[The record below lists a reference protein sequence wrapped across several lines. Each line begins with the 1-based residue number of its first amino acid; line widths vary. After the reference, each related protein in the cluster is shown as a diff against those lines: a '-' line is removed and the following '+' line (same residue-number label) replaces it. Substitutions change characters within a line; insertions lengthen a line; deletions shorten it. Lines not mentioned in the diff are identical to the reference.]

1 LLTVY
6 WVKICLNSQL
16 NQSQTQA
23 LENRLYT
30 EIPVAGVWGP
40 PGTGKTFVAATEAT
54 CAVTE
59 LDQRILVCAF
69 QNSTVDQTLRYIVGM
84 LKSRYGW
91 SQDIVRRSVKR
102 IGSVAKVADDII
114 PHFSTNRTE
123 LTTARIVGT
132 TLHSSYV
139 PTGHRTLQPLSFDRI
154 MMDESGQVTPEQAWI
169 PLPLLGNADNA
180 RITAYGDDV
189 QLSPISPD
197 LTPEKGVLRYM
208 RTMNNTSVDMLNTTY
223 RLNWPS
229 VEMTSDVF
237 YYGALHAPQEVR
249 NRRLVLDEGTPKGPL
264 SEAVRPENTL
274 VYVGVTGRE
283 VEEGLSYDN
292 HQQAMV
298 ISDLCSE
305 FLRHGVD
312 PSRISVMAAYRP
324 HVRTINSV
332 LDGTGVGCTTVHR
345 MLGAENDIVILA
357 TTRSNSS
364 RDLGFMTQPELLNVA
379 TSRQLMKLIIVGDA
393 GETFADGCRTSGR
406 IYNFVASRGRYI
418 TMN

>member
-1 LLTVY
+1 MS
-6 WVKICLNSQL
+6 SQL

-23 LENRLYT
+23 LTNRLYT

-54 CAVTE
+54 RAVTE

-69 QNSTVDQTLRYIVGM
+69 QNSTVDQTLRYIVEM

-91 SQDIVRRSVKR
+91 SQDIVRRSIKR
-102 IGSVAKVADDII
+102 IGSIAKVAGDLI
-114 PHFSTNRTE
+114 PHFSTNRNE

-139 PTGHRTLQPLSFDRI
+139 PTGHRVLQQLSFDRI
-154 MMDESGQVTPEQAWI
+154 IMDESGQVTPEQAWI
-169 PLPLLGNADNA
+169 PLPLLGNADTA
-180 RITAYGDDV
+180 RVTAYGDDI

-223 RLNWPS
+223 RLNWPGI
-229 VEMTSDVF
+229 EMTSNVF
-237 YYGALHAPQEVR
+237 YFGALRVPQEVR
-249 NRRLVLDEGTPKGPL
+249 DRRLVLDEDTRNEPMSK
-264 SEAVRPENTL
+264 AIRPENTL
-274 VYVGVTGRE
+274 VYVGVSGRE

-298 ISDLCSE
+298 IADLCSE

-312 PSRISVMAAYRP
+312 PSRISVIAAYRP
-324 HVRTINSV
+324 HVRTINNV
-332 LDGTGVGCTTVHR
+332 LDGTGIGCTTVHK
-345 MLGAENDIVILA
+345 MLGAENDIIILA

-393 GETFADGCRTSGR
+393 AETFAGGCRTSGR
-406 IYNFVASRGRYI
+406 IYDFVASQGSLLSI
-418 TMN
+418 KCST

>member
-1 LLTVY
+1 MS
-6 WVKICLNSQL
+6 SQL

-23 LENRLYT
+23 LENRLHT

-40 PGTGKTFVAATEAT
+40 PGTGKTFVAGTEAT
-54 CAVTE
+54 RAVTE

-69 QNSTVDQTLRYIVGM
+69 QNSTVDQTLRYIVEM

-91 SQDIVRRSVKR
+91 SQDIVTRSVKR
-102 IGSVAKVADDII
+102 IGSIAKVADDIL
-114 PHFSTNRTE
+114 PYFSRNRTE
-123 LTTARIVGT
+123 LATARVVGT

-139 PTGHRTLQPLSFDRI
+139 PNGYRILQALSFDRI
-154 MMDESGQVTPEQAWI
+154 IMDESGQVTPEQAWI
-169 PLPLLGNADNA
+169 PLPLLSNRDNA

-197 LTPEKGVLRYM
+197 RTPEKGVLRYM
-208 RTMNNTSVDMLNTTY
+208 RTMNNTPVDMLKTTY
-223 RLNWPS
+223 RLNSPS
-229 VEMTSDVF
+229 VEMTSNVF
-237 YYGALHAPQEVR
+237 YFGALHAPQEVR
-249 NRRLVLDEGTPKGPL
+249 DRRLVLDEGTTNGPL

-298 ISDLCSE
+298 IADLCSE

-312 PSRISVMAAYRP
+312 PTRISVMAAYRP
-324 HVRTINSV
+324 HVKTINSV

-357 TTRSNSS
+357 TTCSNSS
-364 RDLGFMTQPELLNVA
+364 RDLGFMNQPELLNVA
-379 TSRQLMKLIIVGDA
+379 TSRQQMKLIIIGDA
-393 GETFADGCRTSGR
+393 GETFAEGCVTSRKIHDYVRRNGS
-406 IYNFVASRGRYI
+406 F
-418 TMN
+418 TMIN

>member
-1 LLTVY
+1 MS
-6 WVKICLNSQL
+6 SQL

-23 LENRLYT
+23 LTNRLYT

-54 CAVTE
+54 RAVTE

-69 QNSTVDQTLRYIVGM
+69 QNSTVDQTLRYIVEM

-91 SQDIVRRSVKR
+91 SQDIVRRSIKR
-102 IGSVAKVADDII
+102 IGSIAKVAGDLI
-114 PHFSTNRTE
+114 PHFSTNRNE

-139 PTGHRTLQPLSFDRI
+139 PTGHRVLQQLSFDRI
-154 MMDESGQVTPEQAWI
+154 IMDESGQVTPEQAWI
-169 PLPLLGNADNA
+169 PLPLLRNADTA
-180 RITAYGDDV
+180 RVTAYGDDI

-223 RLNWPS
+223 RLNWPGI
-229 VEMTSDVF
+229 EMTSNVF
-237 YYGALHAPQEVR
+237 YFGALRVPQEVR
-249 NRRLVLDEGTPKGPL
+249 DRRLVLDEDTRNEPMSK
-264 SEAVRPENTL
+264 AIRPENTL
-274 VYVGVTGRE
+274 VYVGVSGRE

-298 ISDLCSE
+298 IADLCSE

-312 PSRISVMAAYRP
+312 PSRISVIAAYRP
-324 HVRTINSV
+324 HVRTINNV
-332 LDGTGVGCTTVHR
+332 LDGTGIGCTTVHK
-345 MLGAENDIVILA
+345 MLGAENDIIILA

-393 GETFADGCRTSGR
+393 AETFAGGCRTSGR
-406 IYNFVASRGRYI
+406 IYDFVASHGSLLAI
-418 TMN
+418 N

>member
-1 LLTVY
+1 MVY
-6 WVKICLNSQL
+6 WVRICLSSQL

-23 LENRLYT
+23 LENRFHT

-54 CAVTE
+54 RAVTE

-69 QNSTVDQTLRYIVGM
+69 QNSTVDQTLRYIVEM
-84 LKSRYGW
+84 LRSRYGW

-102 IGSVAKVADDII
+102 IGSIAKVADDII
-114 PHFSTNRTE
+114 PHFSTNRNE
-123 LTTARIVGT
+123 LTTARLVGT

-139 PTGHRTLQPLSFDRI
+139 PTGHRILHASSFDRI
-154 MMDESGQVTPEQAWI
+154 IMDESGQVTPEQAWI
-169 PLPLLGNADNA
+169 PLPLLSNRDNA

-197 LTPEKGVLRYM
+197 FIPEKGVLRYM
-208 RTMNNTSVDMLNTTY
+208 RTMNNTPVNMLNTTY
-223 RLNWPS
+223 RLNSPS
-229 VEMTSDVF
+229 VEMTSNVF
-237 YYGALHAPQEVR
+237 YSGALEAPREVGD
-249 NRRLVLDEGTPKGPL
+249 RRLVLDGWTPGPIG
-264 SEAVRPENTL
+264 EIINPENTL
-274 VYVGVTGRE
+274 VYVGINGRE
-283 VEEGLSYDN
+283 LEEGLSFDN

-298 ISDLCSE
+298 IADLCFE

-312 PSRISVMAAYRP
+312 PTRISVMAAYRP

-332 LDGTGVGCTTVHR
+332 LDGTGIRCTTVHK

-364 RDLGFMTQPELLNVA
+364 RDLGFMNQPELLNVA

-393 GETFADGCRTSGR
+393 AETFACGCRTSGR
-406 IYNFVASRGRYI
+406 IYDFVASHGRCI

>member
-1 LLTVY
+1 MS
-6 WVKICLNSQL
+6 SQL

-23 LENRLYT
+23 LTNRLYT

-54 CAVTE
+54 RAVTE

-69 QNSTVDQTLRYIVGM
+69 QNSTVDQTLRYIVEM

-91 SQDIVRRSVKR
+91 SQDIVRRSIKR
-102 IGSVAKVADDII
+102 IGSIAKVAGDLI
-114 PHFSTNRTE
+114 PHFSTNRNE

-139 PTGHRTLQPLSFDRI
+139 PTGHRVLQQLSFDRI
-154 MMDESGQVTPEQAWI
+154 IMDESGQVTPEQAWI
-169 PLPLLGNADNA
+169 PLPLLGNANTA
-180 RITAYGDDV
+180 RVTAYGDDI

-223 RLNWPS
+223 RLNWPGI
-229 VEMTSDVF
+229 EMTSNVF
-237 YYGALHAPQEVR
+237 YFGALRVPQEVR
-249 NRRLVLDEGTPKGPL
+249 DRRLVLDEDTRNEPMSK
-264 SEAVRPENTL
+264 AIRPENTL
-274 VYVGVTGRE
+274 VYVGVSGRE

-298 ISDLCSE
+298 IADLCSE

-312 PSRISVMAAYRP
+312 PSRISVIAAYRP
-324 HVRTINSV
+324 HVRTINNV
-332 LDGTGVGCTTVHR
+332 LDGTGIGCTTVHK
-345 MLGAENDIVILA
+345 MLGAENDIIILA

-393 GETFADGCRTSGR
+393 AETFAGGCRTSGR
-406 IYNFVASRGRYI
+406 IYDFVASHGSLLAI
-418 TMN
+418 N

>member
-1 LLTVY
+1 MS
-6 WVKICLNSQL
+6 SQL

-23 LENRLYT
+23 LTNRLYS

-54 CAVTE
+54 RAVTE

-69 QNSTVDQTLRYIVGM
+69 QNSTVDQTLRYIVEM

-91 SQDIVRRSVKR
+91 SQDIVRRSIKR
-102 IGSVAKVADDII
+102 IGSIAKVAGDLI
-114 PHFSTNRTE
+114 PHFSTNRNE

-139 PTGHRTLQPLSFDRI
+139 PTGHRVLQQLSFDRI
-154 MMDESGQVTPEQAWI
+154 IMDESGQVTPEQAWI
-169 PLPLLGNADNA
+169 PLPLLGNADTA
-180 RITAYGDDV
+180 RVTAYGDDI

-223 RLNWPS
+223 RLNWPGI
-229 VEMTSDVF
+229 EMTSNVF
-237 YYGALHAPQEVR
+237 YFGALRVPQEVR
-249 NRRLVLDEGTPKGPL
+249 DRRLVLDEDTRNEPMSK
-264 SEAVRPENTL
+264 AIRPENTL
-274 VYVGVTGRE
+274 VYVGVSGRE

-298 ISDLCSE
+298 IADLCSE
-305 FLRHGVD
+305 FLRHRVD
-312 PSRISVMAAYRP
+312 PSRISVIAAYRP
-324 HVRTINSV
+324 HVRTINNV
-332 LDGTGVGCTTVHR
+332 LDGTGIGCTTVHK
-345 MLGAENDIVILA
+345 MLGAENDIIILA

-393 GETFADGCRTSGR
+393 AETFAGGCRTSGR
-406 IYNFVASRGRYI
+406 IYDFVASHGSLLAI
-418 TMN
+418 N

>member
-1 LLTVY
+1 MS
-6 WVKICLNSQL
+6 SQL

-23 LENRLYT
+23 LTNRLYT

-54 CAVTE
+54 RAVTE

-69 QNSTVDQTLRYIVGM
+69 QNSTVDQTLRYIIEM

-102 IGSVAKVADDII
+102 TGSIAKIAGDII
-114 PHFSTNRTE
+114 THFSTNRNE

-139 PTGHRTLQPLSFDRI
+139 PTGHRVLQQLSFDRI
-154 MMDESGQVTPEQAWI
+154 IMDESGQVTPEQAWI
-169 PLPLLGNADNA
+169 PLPLLGNADTA
-180 RITAYGDDV
+180 RVTAYGDDI

-223 RLNWPS
+223 RLNWPGI
-229 VEMTSDVF
+229 EMTSNVF
-237 YYGALHAPQEVR
+237 YFGALRVPQEVR
-249 NRRLVLDEGTPKGPL
+249 DRRLVLDEDTRNEPMSK
-264 SEAVRPENTL
+264 AIRPENTL
-274 VYVGVTGRE
+274 VYVGVSGRE

-298 ISDLCSE
+298 IADLCSE

-312 PSRISVMAAYRP
+312 PSRISVIAAYRP
-324 HVRTINSV
+324 HVRTINNV
-332 LDGTGVGCTTVHR
+332 LDGTGIGCTTVHK
-345 MLGAENDIVILA
+345 MLGAENDIIILA

-393 GETFADGCRTSGR
+393 AETFAGGCRTSGR
-406 IYNFVASRGRYI
+406 IYDFVASHGSLLAI
-418 TMN
+418 N

>member
-1 LLTVY
+1 M
-6 WVKICLNSQL
+6 NSQL

-23 LENRLYT
+23 LSNRLYARDHHQ
-30 EIPVAGVWGP
+30 VAGIWGP
-40 PGTGKTFVAATEAT
+40 PGTGKTFVAGTEAT

-59 LDQRILVCAF
+59 LDQRVMVCAF

-91 SQDIVRRSVKR
+91 SEDVIRRSVKR
-102 IGSVAKVADDII
+102 TGHIAKVADDIR
-114 PHFSTNRTE
+114 PHFSRNRTE
-123 LTTARIVGT
+123 LGAARIVGT

-139 PTGHRTLQPLSFDRI
+139 PTGHRILQPSSFDRI
-154 MMDESGQVTPEQAWI
+154 IMDESGQVTPEQAWI
-169 PLPLLGNADNA
+169 PLPLLGNAEAA

-197 LTPEKGVLRYM
+197 LVPEKGVLRYM
-208 RTMNNTSVDMLNTTY
+208 RTMNNASVDMLNTTY
-223 RLNWPS
+223 RLNWPG
-229 VEMTSDVF
+229 VEMTSNIF
-237 YYGALHAPQEVR
+237 YFGTLHAPQEVR
-249 NRRLVLDEGTPKGPL
+249 NRRLVLDEGTPNGPL

-283 VEEGLSYDN
+283 IEEGLSYDN

-298 ISDLCSE
+298 IADLCSE

-332 LDGTGVGCTTVHR
+332 LDGTGAGCTTVHR

-364 RDLGFMTQPELLNVA
+364 RELGFITQPELLNVA

-393 GETFADGCRTSGR
+393 GETFAGGCRTSER
-406 IYNFVASRGRYI
+406 IYDFVASHGRCI

>member
-1 LLTVY
+1 MR
-6 WVKICLNSQL
+6 SQL

-23 LENRLYT
+23 LENRLHT

-40 PGTGKTFVAATEAT
+40 PGTGKTFVAGTEAT
-54 CAVTE
+54 RAMTE

-69 QNSTVDQTLRYIVGM
+69 QNSTVDQTLRYIVEM

-91 SQDIVRRSVKR
+91 SQDIVTRSVKR
-102 IGSVAKVADDII
+102 IGSIPKVADDIL
-114 PHFSTNRTE
+114 PYFSRNRTE
-123 LTTARIVGT
+123 LATARIVGT

-139 PTGHRTLQPLSFDRI
+139 PNGYRILQALSFDRI
-154 MMDESGQVTPEQAWI
+154 IMDESGQVTPEQAWI
-169 PLPLLGNADNA
+169 PLPLLSNRDNA

-197 LTPEKGVLRYM
+197 RTPEKGVLRYM
-208 RTMNNTSVDMLNTTY
+208 RTMNNTPVDMLNTTY
-223 RLNWPS
+223 RLNSPS
-229 VEMTSDVF
+229 VEMTSNVF
-237 YYGALHAPQEVR
+237 YFGALHAPQEVR
-249 NRRLVLDEGTPKGPL
+249 DRKLVLDEGISNGPL

-298 ISDLCSE
+298 IADLCSE

-312 PSRISVMAAYRP
+312 PTRISVMAAYRP
-324 HVRTINSV
+324 HVKTINSV

-364 RDLGFMTQPELLNVA
+364 RDLGFMNQPELLNVA

-393 GETFADGCRTSGR
+393 S
-406 IYNFVASRGRYI
+406 
-418 TMN
+418 

>member
-1 LLTVY
+1 MS
-6 WVKICLNSQL
+6 SQL

-23 LENRLYT
+23 LTNRLYT

-54 CAVTE
+54 RAVTE

-69 QNSTVDQTLRYIVGM
+69 QNSTVDQTLRYIVEM

-91 SQDIVRRSVKR
+91 SQDIVRRSIKR
-102 IGSVAKVADDII
+102 IGSIAKVAGDLI
-114 PHFSTNRTE
+114 PHFSTNRNE

-139 PTGHRTLQPLSFDRI
+139 PTGHRVLQQLSFDRI
-154 MMDESGQVTPEQAWI
+154 IMDESGQVTPEQAWI
-169 PLPLLGNADNA
+169 PLPLLGNADTA
-180 RITAYGDDV
+180 RVTAYGDDI

-223 RLNWPS
+223 RLNWPGI
-229 VEMTSDVF
+229 EMTSNVF
-237 YYGALHAPQEVR
+237 YFGALRVPQEVR
-249 NRRLVLDEGTPKGPL
+249 DRRLVLDEDTRNEPMSK
-264 SEAVRPENTL
+264 AIRPENTL
-274 VYVGVTGRE
+274 VYVGVSGRE

-298 ISDLCSE
+298 IADLCSE

-312 PSRISVMAAYRP
+312 PSRISVIAAYRP
-324 HVRTINSV
+324 HVRTINNV
-332 LDGTGVGCTTVHR
+332 LDGTGIGCTTVHK
-345 MLGAENDIVILA
+345 MLGAENDIIILA

-393 GETFADGCRTSGR
+393 AETFAGGCRTSGR
-406 IYNFVASRGRYI
+406 IYDFVASHGSLLAI
-418 TMN
+418 N

>member
-1 LLTVY
+1 MS
-6 WVKICLNSQL
+6 SQL

-23 LENRLYT
+23 LTNRLYT

-54 CAVTE
+54 RAVIE

-69 QNSTVDQTLRYIVGM
+69 QNSTVDQTLRYIVEM

-91 SQDIVRRSVKR
+91 SQDIVRRSIKR
-102 IGSVAKVADDII
+102 IGSIAKVAGDLI
-114 PHFSTNRTE
+114 PHFSTNRNE

-139 PTGHRTLQPLSFDRI
+139 PTGHRVLQQLSFDRI
-154 MMDESGQVTPEQAWI
+154 IMDESGQVTPEQAWI
-169 PLPLLGNADNA
+169 PLPLLGNADTA
-180 RITAYGDDV
+180 RVTAYGDDI

-223 RLNWPS
+223 RLNWPGI
-229 VEMTSDVF
+229 EMTSNVF
-237 YYGALHAPQEVR
+237 YFGALRVPQEVR
-249 NRRLVLDEGTPKGPL
+249 DRRLVLDEDTRNEPMSK
-264 SEAVRPENTL
+264 AIRPENTL
-274 VYVGVTGRE
+274 VYVGVSGRE

-298 ISDLCSE
+298 IADLCSE

-312 PSRISVMAAYRP
+312 PSRISVIAAYRP
-324 HVRTINSV
+324 HVRTINNV
-332 LDGTGVGCTTVHR
+332 LDGTGIGCTTVHK
-345 MLGAENDIVILA
+345 MLGAENDIIILA

-393 GETFADGCRTSGR
+393 AETFAGGCRTSGR
-406 IYNFVASRGRYI
+406 IYDFVASHGSLLAI
-418 TMN
+418 N

>member
-1 LLTVY
+1 MS
-6 WVKICLNSQL
+6 SQL

-23 LENRLYT
+23 LTNRLYT

-54 CAVTE
+54 RAVTE

-69 QNSTVDQTLRYIVGM
+69 QNSTVDQTLRYIVEM

-102 IGSVAKVADDII
+102 TGSIAKIAGDII
-114 PHFSTNRTE
+114 THFSTNRNE

-139 PTGHRTLQPLSFDRI
+139 PTGHRVLQQLSFDRI
-154 MMDESGQVTPEQAWI
+154 IMDESGQVTPEQAWI
-169 PLPLLGNADNA
+169 PLPLLGNADTA
-180 RITAYGDDV
+180 RVTAYGDDI

-223 RLNWPS
+223 RLNWPGI
-229 VEMTSDVF
+229 EMTSNVF
-237 YYGALHAPQEVR
+237 YFGALRVPQEVR
-249 NRRLVLDEGTPKGPL
+249 DRRLVLDEDTRNEPMSK
-264 SEAVRPENTL
+264 AIRPENTL
-274 VYVGVTGRE
+274 VYVGVSGRE

-298 ISDLCSE
+298 IADLCSE

-312 PSRISVMAAYRP
+312 PSRISVIAAYRP
-324 HVRTINSV
+324 HVRTINNV
-332 LDGTGVGCTTVHR
+332 LDGTGIGCTTVHK
-345 MLGAENDIVILA
+345 MLGAENDIIILA

-393 GETFADGCRTSGR
+393 AETFAGGCRTSGR
-406 IYNFVASRGRYI
+406 IYDFVTSHGSLLAI
-418 TMN
+418 N

>member
-1 LLTVY
+1 MVY
-6 WVKICLNSQL
+6 WGRICMSSQL

-23 LENRLYT
+23 LTNRLYT

-54 CAVTE
+54 RAVTE

-69 QNSTVDQTLRYIVGM
+69 QNSTVDQTLRYIVEM

-91 SQDIVRRSVKR
+91 SQDIVRRSIKR
-102 IGSVAKVADDII
+102 IGSIAKVAGDLI
-114 PHFSTNRTE
+114 PHFSTNRNE

-139 PTGHRTLQPLSFDRI
+139 PTGHRVLQQLSFDRI
-154 MMDESGQVTPEQAWI
+154 IMDESGQVTPEQAWI
-169 PLPLLGNADNA
+169 PLPLLGNADTA
-180 RITAYGDDV
+180 RVTAYGDDI

-223 RLNWPS
+223 RLNWPGI
-229 VEMTSDVF
+229 EMTSNVF
-237 YYGALHAPQEVR
+237 YFGALRVPQEVR
-249 NRRLVLDEGTPKGPL
+249 DRRLVLDEDTRNEPMSK
-264 SEAVRPENTL
+264 AIRPENTL
-274 VYVGVTGRE
+274 VYVGVSGRE

-298 ISDLCSE
+298 IADLCSE

-312 PSRISVMAAYRP
+312 PSRISVIAAYRP
-324 HVRTINSV
+324 HVRTINNV
-332 LDGTGVGCTTVHR
+332 LDGTGIGCTTVHK
-345 MLGAENDIVILA
+345 MLGAENDIIILA

-393 GETFADGCRTSGR
+393 AETFAGGCRTSGR
-406 IYNFVASRGRYI
+406 IYDFVASHGSLLAI
-418 TMN
+418 N

>member
-1 LLTVY
+1 M
-6 WVKICLNSQL
+6 NSQL

-23 LENRLYT
+23 LTNRLYT

-54 CAVTE
+54 RAVIE

-69 QNSTVDQTLRYIVGM
+69 QNSTVDQTLRYIVEM

-91 SQDIVRRSVKR
+91 SQDIVRRSIKR
-102 IGSVAKVADDII
+102 IGSIAKVAGDLI
-114 PHFSTNRTE
+114 PHFSTNRNE

-139 PTGHRTLQPLSFDRI
+139 PTGHRVLQQLSFDRI
-154 MMDESGQVTPEQAWI
+154 IMDESGQVTPEQAWI
-169 PLPLLGNADNA
+169 PLPLLGNADTA
-180 RITAYGDDV
+180 RVTAYGDDI

-223 RLNWPS
+223 RLNWPGI
-229 VEMTSDVF
+229 EMTSNVF
-237 YYGALHAPQEVR
+237 YFGALRVPQEVR
-249 NRRLVLDEGTPKGPL
+249 DRRLVLDEDTRNEPMSK
-264 SEAVRPENTL
+264 AIRPENTL
-274 VYVGVTGRE
+274 VYVGVSGRE

-298 ISDLCSE
+298 IADLCSE

-312 PSRISVMAAYRP
+312 PSRISVIAAYRP
-324 HVRTINSV
+324 HVRTINNV
-332 LDGTGVGCTTVHR
+332 LDGTGIGCTTVHK
-345 MLGAENDIVILA
+345 MLGAENDIIILA

-393 GETFADGCRTSGR
+393 AETFAGGCRTSGR
-406 IYNFVASRGRYI
+406 IYDFVASHGSLLAI
-418 TMN
+418 N

>member
-1 LLTVY
+1 MS
-6 WVKICLNSQL
+6 SQL

-23 LENRLYT
+23 LTNRLYT

-40 PGTGKTFVAATEAT
+40 PGTGKTFVAAAEAT
-54 CAVTE
+54 RAVTE

-69 QNSTVDQTLRYIVGM
+69 QNSTVDQTLRYIVEV

-91 SQDIVRRSVKR
+91 SQDIVRTSIKR
-102 IGSVAKVADDII
+102 IGSIAKVAGDII
-114 PHFSTNRTE
+114 PHFSTNRIE

-139 PTGHRTLQPLSFDRI
+139 PTGRRVLQQLSFDRI
-154 MMDESGQVTPEQAWI
+154 IMDESGQVTPEQAWI
-169 PLPLLGNADNA
+169 PLPLLGNADTA
-180 RITAYGDDV
+180 RVTAYGDDI

-223 RLNWPS
+223 RLNWPGI
-229 VEMTSDVF
+229 EMTSNLF
-237 YYGALHAPQEVR
+237 YFGALRVPQEVR
-249 NRRLVLDEGTPKGPL
+249 DRRLVLDEDTRNGPM
-264 SEAVRPENTL
+264 SEAIRPENTL
-274 VYVGVTGRE
+274 VYVGVSGRE

-298 ISDLCSE
+298 IADLCSE

-312 PSRISVMAAYRP
+312 PSRISVIAAYRP
-324 HVRTINSV
+324 HVRTINNV
-332 LDGTGVGCTTVHR
+332 LDGTGIGCTTVHK

-393 GETFADGCRTSGR
+393 AETFAGGCRTSGR
-406 IYNFVASRGRYI
+406 IYDFVASHGSLLEI
-418 TMN
+418 N

>member
-1 LLTVY
+1 MS
-6 WVKICLNSQL
+6 SQL

-23 LENRLYT
+23 LTNRLYT

-54 CAVTE
+54 RAVTE

-69 QNSTVDQTLRYIVGM
+69 QNSTVDQTLRYIVEM

-91 SQDIVRRSVKR
+91 SQDIVRRSIKR
-102 IGSVAKVADDII
+102 IGSIAKVSDDIL
-114 PHFSTNRTE
+114 PHFSRNRTE
-123 LTTARIVGT
+123 LATARIVGT

-139 PTGHRTLQPLSFDRI
+139 PNGYRILQALSFDRI
-154 MMDESGQVTPEQAWI
+154 IMDESGQVTPEQAWI
-169 PLPLLGNADNA
+169 PLPLLGNANTA
-180 RITAYGDDV
+180 RVTAYGDDI

-223 RLNWPS
+223 RLNWPGI
-229 VEMTSDVF
+229 EMTSNVF
-237 YYGALHAPQEVR
+237 YFGALRVPQEVR
-249 NRRLVLDEGTPKGPL
+249 DRRLVLDEDTRNEPMSK
-264 SEAVRPENTL
+264 AIRPENTL
-274 VYVGVTGRE
+274 VYVGVSGRE

-298 ISDLCSE
+298 IADLCSE

-312 PSRISVMAAYRP
+312 PSRISVIAAYRP
-324 HVRTINSV
+324 HVRTINNV
-332 LDGTGVGCTTVHR
+332 LDGTGIGCTTVHK
-345 MLGAENDIVILA
+345 MLGAENDIIILA

-393 GETFADGCRTSGR
+393 AETFAGGCRTSGR
-406 IYNFVASRGRYI
+406 IYDFVASHGSLLAI
-418 TMN
+418 N

>member
-1 LLTVY
+1 MS
-6 WVKICLNSQL
+6 SQL

-23 LENRLYT
+23 LTNRLYT

-54 CAVTE
+54 RAVTE

-69 QNSTVDQTLRYIVGM
+69 QNSTVDQTLRYLVEM

-102 IGSVAKVADDII
+102 TGSIAKIAGDII
-114 PHFSTNRTE
+114 PHFSTNRNE

-139 PTGHRTLQPLSFDRI
+139 PTGHRVLQQLSFDRI
-154 MMDESGQVTPEQAWI
+154 IMDESGQVTPEQAWI
-169 PLPLLGNADNA
+169 PLPLLGNANTA
-180 RITAYGDDV
+180 RVTAYGDDI

-223 RLNWPS
+223 RLNWPGI
-229 VEMTSDVF
+229 EMTSNVF
-237 YYGALHAPQEVR
+237 YFGALRVPQEVR
-249 NRRLVLDEGTPKGPL
+249 DRRLVLDEDTRNEPMSK
-264 SEAVRPENTL
+264 AIRPENTL
-274 VYVGVTGRE
+274 VYVGVSGRE

-298 ISDLCSE
+298 IADLCSE

-312 PSRISVMAAYRP
+312 PSRISVIAAYRP
-324 HVRTINSV
+324 HVRTINNV
-332 LDGTGVGCTTVHR
+332 LDGTGIGCTTVHK
-345 MLGAENDIVILA
+345 MLGAENDIIILA

-393 GETFADGCRTSGR
+393 AETFAGGCRTSGR
-406 IYNFVASRGRYI
+406 IYDFVASHGSLLAI
-418 TMN
+418 N